1 PFPYTTLFRSTAI
14 VAGSYATTYTFESGE
29 MVGLTA
35 TKECTLPVAGYE
47 YGPGLGNIRG
57 WGDGGAT
64 MELSYARVDGV
75 DYGVRL
81 ASLFGIRVGI
91 EVVPDLLKGSRVN

>member
-1 PFPYTTLFRSTAI
+1 PRPPPRAPLFPYTTLFRS
-14 VAGSYATTYTFESGE
+14 
-29 MVGLTA
+29 A
-35 TKECTLPVAGYE
+35 TKEFTLPVAGYE
-47 YGPGLGNIRG
+47 YGHGLGNIRG

-81 ASLFGIRVGI
+81 DSLFDIRVGI
-91 EVVPDLLKGSRVN
+91 EVVPDLLKGDRKSTRLNSSHVKTAYA